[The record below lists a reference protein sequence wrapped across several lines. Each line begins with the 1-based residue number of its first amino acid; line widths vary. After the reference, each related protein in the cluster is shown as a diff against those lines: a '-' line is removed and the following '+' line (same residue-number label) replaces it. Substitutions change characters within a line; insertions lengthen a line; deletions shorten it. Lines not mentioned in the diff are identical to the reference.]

1 MKISLAEIN
10 KLAIPAIF
18 AGIIEPLISITDTVI
33 AGKINLIEQNE
44 LPYLGAIGLAGAL
57 LSAFV
62 WIFAQTR
69 SAISSY
75 VAISYGKD
83 QISEVRPLVSQ
94 TFYMNLVL
102 GVSIAFLA
110 YTFTQPIFIA
120 QSAKG
125 TILQL
130 TSDYFQIRVWGFPFT
145 LLTFTMFGV
154 FRGYQNTK
162 WAMFIGLIGGLI
174 NIVLDW
180 IFVYI
185 FKWGIEGIAYA
196 SIIAQ
201 IIMFVGA
208 MYTLFAKTPFH
219 LHWYSKIHTDFKDLL
234 IMSINL
240 IIRTLSLNIA
250 IWFANKMAT
259 QYGENYI
266 STQSIL
272 IQIWLL
278 SAFLL
283 DGYSAAGN
291 AISGKLKGQNNITQ
305 LKILSQDLIK
315 IMLIC
320 SFVIMLTMTI
330 FYQPI
335 GQLFTR
341 NPDVLTLFKNHF
353 WMIILMQPICAM
365 AFLFDGIFKG
375 LGEAKTLRNVLLIAT
390 FIGFLPTL
398 YLTDSFNLKLYG
410 IWIAFFVWMIIR
422 SSVLFFK
429 FKEKYTI
436 YE

>member
-1 MKISLAEIN
+1 MKVSFSEIN

-18 AGIIEPLISITDTVI
+18 AGIIEPIISITDTII
-33 AGKINLIEQNE
+33 AGKINLIESNH

-75 VAISYGKD
+75 VAINYGKN
-83 QISEVRPLVSQ
+83 QIDYIRPLVSQ

-102 GVSIAFLA
+102 GISIALTAFI
-110 YTFTQPIFIA
+110 FTEFIFSI

-145 LLTFTMFGV
+145 LLTFTIFGI

-162 WAMFIGLIGGLI
+162 WAMYIGLTGGVV
-174 NIVLDW
+174 NIVLDLL
-180 IFVYI
+180 FVYV
-185 FKWGIEGIAYA
+185 FKWGVQGIAYA

-201 IIMFVGA
+201 IIMFLGSL
-208 MYTLFAKTPFH
+208 YTLFNKTPFS
-219 LHWYSKIHTDFKDLL
+219 LKWYPKIHPDFKGL
-234 IMSINL
+234 IVMSINL

-250 IWFANKMAT
+250 IWFANKFAVN
-259 QYGENYI
+259 YGENYI
-266 STQSIL
+266 STQAIL

-283 DGYSAAGN
+283 DGYSVAGN
-291 AISGKLKGQNNITQ
+291 ALSGKLKGENNIEK
-305 LKILSQDLIK
+305 LWVLSRDLIK

-320 SFVIMLTMTI
+320 SLIIMLCM
-330 FYQPI
+330 FLSYNSL
-335 GQLFTR
+335 GLLFTQ
-341 NPDVLTLFKNHF
+341 NNVILTLFKNHF
-353 WMIILMQPICAM
+353 WVIILMQPICAI

-375 LGEAKTLRNVLLIAT
+375 LGEAKELRNVLLIAT
-390 FIGFLPTL
+390 FLGFLPTL
-398 YLTDSFNLKLYG
+398 YFIDLLKLKLYS

-422 SSVLFFK
+422 SSILFIK
-429 FKEKYTI
+429 FRQKYNTS
-436 YE
+436 

>member
-1 MKISLAEIN
+1 MKISRSEIN

-18 AGIIEPLISITDTVI
+18 AGIIEPLISITDTII
-33 AGKINLIEQNE
+33 AGKINLIEQND

-57 LSAFV
+57 LSAFI

-75 VAISYGKD
+75 VAISYGQN
-83 QISEVRPLVSQ
+83 QINHVRPLVSQ
-94 TFYMNLVL
+94 TFYMNLGL
-102 GVSIAFLA
+102 GIVIALLA
-110 YTFTQPIFIA
+110 YTFTEPIFIA

-145 LLTFTMFGV
+145 LLTFTLFGV

-162 WAMFIGLIGGLI
+162 WAMFIGLVGGLT

-180 IFVYI
+180 VFVYV
-185 FKWGIEGIAYA
+185 FNWGIEGIAYA

-201 IIMFVGA
+201 AIMFLGS
-208 MYTLFAKTPFH
+208 MYTLFTRTPFH
-219 LHWYSKIHTDFKDLL
+219 LRWYSKVHPDFKDLI
-234 IMSINL
+234 IMSVNL

-259 QYGENYI
+259 HYGEDYI

-291 AISGKLKGQNNITQ
+291 AISGKLKGQNDIKK
-305 LKILSQDLIK
+305 LHVLSQDLIK
-315 IMLIC
+315 IMLAC
-320 SFVIMLTMTI
+320 SFIIMVAMGIL
-330 FYQPI
+330 YQPI
-335 GQLFTR
+335 GLLFTR
-341 NPDVLTLFKNHF
+341 NPNVLTLFENHF
-353 WMIILMQPICAM
+353 WMIILMQPICAI
-365 AFLFDGIFKG
+365 AFLFDGVFKG
-375 LGEAKTLRNVLLIAT
+375 LGEAKTLRNVLLLAT
-390 FIGFLPTL
+390 FTGFLPTL
-398 YLTDSFNLKLYG
+398 YLTHSLDLKLYG

-429 FKEKYTI
+429 FKEKYKVH
-436 YE
+436 E

>member
-1 MKISLAEIN
+1 MKVSLPEIN

-18 AGIIEPLISITDTVI
+18 AGIIEPLISITDTII
-33 AGKINLIEQNE
+33 AGKINIIEHNN

-75 VAISYGKD
+75 VAISYGKK
-83 QISEVRPLVSQ
+83 QIQAVRPLVSQ
-94 TFYMNLVL
+94 TFYMNLIL
-102 GVSIAFLA
+102 GITIAFLA
-110 YTFTQPIFIA
+110 YTFTEFIFTI

-125 TILQL
+125 TILEL

-145 LLTFTMFGV
+145 LLTFTLFGV
-154 FRGYQNTK
+154 FRGYQNTR
-162 WAMFIGLIGGLI
+162 WAMYIGLIGGLT
-174 NIVLDW
+174 NIILDLL
-180 IFVYI
+180 FVYI
-185 FKWGIEGIAYA
+185 FKWNIEGIAYA

-201 IIMFVGA
+201 IIMFIGA
-208 MYTLFAKTPFH
+208 LYVLFDRTPFY
-219 LHWYSKIHTDFKDLL
+219 LKWNPKIHPDFKGLI

-250 IWFANKMAT
+250 IWFANKFAT
-259 QYGENYI
+259 SYGEEYI

-283 DGYSAAGN
+283 DGYSVAGN
-291 AISGKLKGQNNITQ
+291 ALSGMLKGQNDTKR
-305 LKILSQDLIK
+305 LWILSQDLIK

-320 SFVIMLTMTI
+320 SLIIMLFMFI
-330 FYQPI
+330 FYNPL
-335 GQLFTR
+335 GLLFTQ
-341 NPDVLTLFKNHF
+341 DTTILTLFDDHF
-353 WMIILMQPICAM
+353 WMIILMQPICAI

-375 LGEAKTLRNVLLIAT
+375 LGEAKELRNVLLIAT
-390 FIGFLPTL
+390 FVGFLPTL
-398 YLTDSFNLKLYG
+398 YFMDSLGFKLYS

-429 FKEKYTI
+429 FKQKYNTI
-436 YE
+436 